1 MTGEANLW
9 SYVRRNLGPYGRLKR
24 IENRIDK
31 GTPDVAYTIKGVS
44 GWIELKH
51 VPLAP
56 ARATTTIK
64 IPHLTMEQVLWLNDE
79 RDAGGR
85 AWCLLQVERKYFLLD
100 PGIVK
105 TLYEAG
111 FTDAVLPLAAA
122 VFWIQPFPVA
132 AVVKAL
138 TS

>member
-31 GTPDVAYTIKGVS
+31 GTPDVAYTIRGIS

-56 ARATTTIK
+56 KRASTPLK
-64 IPHLTMEQVLWLNDE
+64 IPHLTLEQVLWQEEE
-79 RDAGGR
+79 RDARGR
-85 AWCLLQVERKYFLLD
+85 ALSLVQVERRYFLLN
-100 PGIVK
+100 PAVVR
-105 TLYEAG
+105 TLYDIGLA
-111 FTDAVLPLAAA
+111 DAMLPAVST
-122 VFWIQPFPVA
+122 VFWTHPFPAA

-138 TS
+138 TQ